1 MEKEKEKMT
10 RAPVTR
16 REAVEVIAE
25 LKDYIAEICDII
37 YMEMPLRYQD
47 KWLEVMTEKG
57 LYTPTSGF
65 TFDMRDD
72 DGSE

>member
-1 MEKEKEKMT
+1 MNKEEEI
-10 RAPVTR
+10 R
-16 REAVEVIAE
+16 E
-25 LKDYIAEICDII
+25 LKEIIAGAKAKEELLLDYIAEVADII
-37 YMEMPLRYQD
+37 YMELPLRYQD
-47 KWLEVMTEKG
+47 KWVEVMTEKG